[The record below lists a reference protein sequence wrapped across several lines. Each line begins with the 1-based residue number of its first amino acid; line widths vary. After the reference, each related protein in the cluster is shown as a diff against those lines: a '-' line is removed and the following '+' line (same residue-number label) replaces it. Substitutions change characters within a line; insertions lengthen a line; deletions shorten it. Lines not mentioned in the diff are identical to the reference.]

1 LARLRGERIPAAV
14 LLAERVDQRAHVDE
28 QILEEVRIGVA
39 QEDEIVAGLALGL
52 GGALGRQLQALD
64 GVDFDRETGLLAEH
78 LGLPSE
84 LVVGGRN
91 EVIGAQEREL
101 ALLGVGGR
109 AIQQYR
115 GAGHGR
121 SEKEVAA
128 RRSSPGSAPV
138 AWTSGTTDPIMA
150 GARTGDALR

>member
-1 LARLRGERIPAAV
+1 ALRRK
-14 LLAERVDQRAHVDE
+14 LH
-28 QILEEVRIGVA
+28 
-39 QEDEIVAGLALGL
+39 
-52 GGALGRQLQALD
+52 ALD
-64 GVDFDRETGLLAEH
+64 GCDFDREPGLLAEH

-101 ALLGVGGR
+101 ALLGVGGS

-121 SEKEVAA
+121 REKEVAA
-128 RRSSPGSAPV
+128 RRSSHGSTPL
-138 AWTSGTTDPIMA
+138 AWTLGRKYHIMA
-150 GARTGDALR
+150 GAEKGDAMPKKPLRSEEHTSELQSRVDLVCR